1 MARPQKKG
9 GQKPLTKKK
18 QGPKRTEQDE
28 FVSKVIS
35 RDVFEAVDE
44 PARRKAN
51 DLDEVDNLEYD
62 AGEIAE
68 EDDEEIDSDEAFDE
82 SDEERFEGYKFS
94 GSTKSTE
101 KKHLK
106 KKAPTVPGEIDLN
119 ETSDEDSEEESDED
133 GEGYMDLSQMLTA
146 DNDEEEEEFRGF
158 DDIEDD
164 EDDESD
170 DEDMDLDDQVAN
182 LIDSIESKKRRRVG
196 EEEGSTTKK
205 RQVKERNEAYK
216 ESEFNL
222 PVRDDDDASKK
233 LSLQD
238 LMGTVDDE
246 ATFGSLK
253 TSLET
258 LAGKGKN
265 LSRRALD
272 APLPKRVQD
281 RMERTA
287 AAAAA
292 NEEITKWQ
300 PTVKMNREAEHLQFP
315 LHNNDDAPKET
326 KTSAAMVSK
335 FKAETTLEQQISKAL
350 ADAGMKDE
358 ELEEFEAL
366 KLNKLTI
373 EEVEAKRRELRMM
386 RELMFRHE
394 IKNKRL
400 KKIKSKSYRKLQRK
414 EKDKLTSQIKDMAEI
429 DHEME
434 DTDKMD
440 AAMSRAEERMSL
452 KHKNTSKW
460 AKRALARGTQDEGT
474 RDAIMEQLRRGEEL
488 RRRID
493 GDQSEDSDEAEDDE
507 TYVNNQLSKLNDE
520 IAEDT
525 QPKKG
530 LLAMKFMQ
538 DAAQRQLEAT
548 KNDVAEFEKE
558 WLGADSDD
566 DVEEKDENYS
576 VVANNPGRMA
586 FGAKAKQ
593 PKKSKATEENEDIS
607 NSEVGSVSINES
619 GQIKKVAQSAVHKT
633 STSTPINLKKNQSP
647 LADLDQDAS
656 ANPWLQADT
665 SRLAKKAS
673 KNKTI
678 SGQTESRIEHSIS
691 KIKKTQAEK
700 SAAEDTTEDVEL
712 DLTKVMTVKT
722 KETKKQQPKKTT
734 TTTTTTTKSKSNI
747 AKSKLAKGE
756 SDSESDDGSD
766 NEDDQ
771 MVHSDKVSFSQRE
784 LVARAFA
791 NDDVVAE
798 FEDEKMAEIKEDGDQ
813 VEDLTLP
820 GWGAWAGAGVK
831 KNKKKKKILK
841 VTKGIDADQRK
852 DANLSHVIINE
863 KLNKK
868 AEKYRVTSV
877 PFPFKTME
885 QYERSISQ
893 PVGNEWNTRQTF
905 LKMTKPRI
913 ITKLGKV
920 IDPLK
925 APFA

>member
-9 GQKPLTKKK
+9 GPKPSITKKK
-18 QGPKRTEQDE
+18 GGFGKKTAQDD
-28 FVSKVIS
+28 FVSKALS
-35 RDVFEAVDE
+35 RDVFEAAEESD
-44 PARRKAN
+44 RRKGH

-62 AGEIAE
+62 AGEIDE

-82 SDEERFEGYKFS
+82 SDEERFDGYKFL
-94 GSTKSTE
+94 GSTKSSE
-101 KKHLK
+101 K
-106 KKAPTVPGEIDLN
+106 KKALKPSTGEIDLN
-119 ETSDEDSEEESDED
+119 EDSDEEEDSEDEN
-133 GEGYMDLSQMLTA
+133 GEGYMDLSQMLGGDQDKDEA
-146 DNDEEEEEFRGF
+146 SDEEEEEFRGF

-164 EDDESD
+164 ESDE
-170 DEDMDLDDQVAN
+170 DEDMELDNQVAD
-182 LIDSIESKKRRRVG
+182 LIDSIESKKRRRAG
-196 EEEGSTTKK
+196 EEEGSIKK
-205 RQVKERNEAYK
+205 RQLKERNESYK

-222 PVRDDDDASKK
+222 ATREEDDASKK
-233 LSLQD
+233 LSLND

-246 ATFGSLK
+246 AAFGTLK
-253 TSLET
+253 SSLEV

-287 AAAAA
+287 ASATV

-300 PTVKMNREAEHLQFP
+300 PTIKMNREAEHLSFP
-315 LHNNDDAPKET
+315 LRDNNLAPREN
-326 KTSAAMVSK
+326 KTSAGMAEK
-335 FKAETTLEQQISKAL
+335 FKAETPLEQQIAQAL
-350 ADAGMKDE
+350 ADAGMKDQ
-358 ELEEFEAL
+358 ELEAFEAL
-366 KLNKLTI
+366 KLNKLTV
-373 EEVEAKRRELRMM
+373 EEVAEKRKELRLM

-414 EKDKLTSQIKDMAEI
+414 EKDKLTSQIADVAEI

-434 DTDKMD
+434 GDDKMD
-440 AAMSRAEERMSL
+440 AAANRAEERMSL

-493 GDQSEDSDEAEDDE
+493 GDQSEDSDEAEENDE

-525 QPKKG
+525 QPQKG
-530 LLAMKFMQ
+530 LLSMKFMQ
-538 DAAQRQLEAT
+538 DAAKRQLEAT
-548 KNDVAEFEKE
+548 KKDVADFEKE
-558 WLGADSDD
+558 WLAADSDED
-566 DVEEKDENYS
+566 EEQKEEANHS
-576 VVANNPGRMA
+576 VVENNPGRMA
-586 FGAKAKQ
+586 YGAKAKQ
-593 PKKSKATEENEDIS
+593 IKKAKATEEESDD
-607 NSEVGSVSINES
+607 ETGMVTINQA
-619 GQIKKVAQSAVHKT
+619 GQIKKISHSAVHKT
-633 STSTPINLKKNQSP
+633 STSTPINLKNQSP
-647 LADLDQDAS
+647 LADLNNDDS

-665 SRLAKKAS
+665 SRLSKKAS
-673 KNKTI
+673 KSNKAI
-678 SGQTESRIEHSIS
+678 S
-691 KIKKTQAEK
+691 EK
-700 SAAEDTTEDVEL
+700 P
-712 DLTKVMTVKT
+712 
-722 KETKKQQPKKTT
+722 KETKKAAKKEK
-734 TTTTTTTKSKSNI
+734 KSPAKSTPAKPTSNI
-747 AKSKLAKGE
+747 AKSKLAKGD
-756 SDSESDDGSD
+756 SDSEADDGSD
-766 NEDDQ
+766 DEDDQ
-771 MVHSDKVSFSQRE
+771 MVHNDKVSFSQRE

-791 NDDVVAE
+791 NDDVVAD
-798 FEDEKMAEIKEDGDQ
+798 FEDEKMAEIERDGDQ

-820 GWGAWAGAGVK
+820 GWGAWGGSGVK
-831 KNKKKKKILK
+831 KSKKKKILK
-841 VTKGIDADQRK
+841 VTKGIDAQNRK
-852 DANLSHVIINE
+852 DAKLAHVIINE

-905 LKMTKPRI
+905 MKMTKPRI

-920 IDPLK
+920 IDPLN